1 MIGLDTNILVRYLT
15 QDDPKQSQ
23 AATRLIETELSAR
36 QPGFIT
42 LVVLV
47 EVYWVLERLY
57 GAQPAEIVDALA
69 DMLDVAHWQ
78 FQERACVQ
86 AALEDWR
93 KVQTSKA
100 KQVQPQLQPR
110 LPDILIAHLARK
122 FGCQRIVS
130 FDKAAVRSAGMSLLV

>member
-1 MIGLDTNILVRYLT
+1 MIGLDTSVLVRYLT

-23 AATRLIETELSAR
+23 AATRLIETELSVR
-36 QPGFIT
+36 QPGFIA

-47 EVYWVLERLY
+47 ELYWVLERLY
-57 GAQPAEIVDALA
+57 GARPAEIVDTLA

-93 KVQTSKA
+93 RVQTTRA
-100 KQVQPQLQPR
+100 RQPQPH

-122 FGCQRIVS
+122 FGCERIVS